1 MEFKKITN
9 FLDTAFDDKYLPR
22 FFTKNGLK
30 FMNNQKKPTT
40 LTKKKKL
47 ELRHYLINA
56 KIRFM

>member
-9 FLDTAFDDKYLPR
+9 FFDTAFDDKYLSR

-40 LTKKKKL
+40 LTKKKL
-47 ELRHYLINA
+47 ELRHQC
-56 KIRFM
+56 